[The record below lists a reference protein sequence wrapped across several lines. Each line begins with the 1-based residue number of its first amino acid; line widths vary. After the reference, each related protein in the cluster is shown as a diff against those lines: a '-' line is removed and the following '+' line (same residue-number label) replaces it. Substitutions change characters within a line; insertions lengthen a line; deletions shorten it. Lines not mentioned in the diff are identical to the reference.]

1 MPKAKVETVLSDTGG
16 WKKISVAVGQ
26 PDGTSKDAIYT
37 CFSTFETLANAVL
50 EAKADAASAVPLRKN
65 LLGEDSEGDP
75 QESEQALILRLVNA
89 SIDRMA
95 RSMAYEAAAQQS
107 TLISTGVGDE
117 KTDIM
122 NFPLTRLLRG
132 INGEEGGHSG
142 RCQEGSREGHAL
154 RTVEDRWTQARG
166 TRQGEGKR
174 SHWIAGGCHCL
185 ASRCKKTAQG
195 PDTWAVSYA
204 SHCAHL

>member
-132 INGEEGGHSG
+132 INGY
-142 RCQEGSREGHAL
+142 
-154 RTVEDRWTQARG
+154 RTTLDSKMLPAEM
-166 TRQGEGKR
+166 
-174 SHWIAGGCHCL
+174 L
-185 ASRCKKTAQG
+185 AEKEQDPAKKAAILDAAKKDLEKGMRFGPWKTAGRKLVEQG
-195 PDTWAVSYA
+195 KAKENEATGLLEAVTA
-204 SHCAHL
+204 